1 MATLP
6 DFVEAIVAE
15 FPELRAEVEDYPGLP
30 YIQVGSLANLAQRA
44 KGAQDWETYRRVVEL
59 IDRFIEDPNPDLSNA
74 IHVSVLEHLDFIG
87 PRGPKAWS
95 LVPPNVQL
103 GWRSIMDY
111 NEKLLG
117 QPRPEGRVKPWE
129 QPNQRLQLTAARKGA
144 KRKSSRRG

>member
-15 FPELRAEVEDYPGLP
+15 FRELRAEVEDYPGLP
-30 YIQVGSLANLAQRA
+30 YIQAGSLANLAQRA
-44 KGAQDWETYRRVVEL
+44 KGAQDWETYRRAVEL

-74 IHVSVLEHLDFIG
+74 IHVSILEHLDFIG

-111 NEKLLG
+111 NERLLG

-129 QPNQRLQLTAARKGA
+129 QPNKRLQPTAAHRGA